1 MGTFRLLK
9 AEILHRKLNFLFS
22 LVAVITAA
30 TLFVAGPTILRG
42 YQRESGQRLE
52 AMAEN
57 ADQTLKQIRQEKK
70 NQLGKIHQDKTDQW
84 LMMNQERKKREAEIL
99 RETEKQLAE
108 IRQETEK
115 QLADVRN
122 ETAQTLQQ
130 RQDEAAKALVDLDK
144 RTKRIM
150 RDLGFN
156 LRIVHKN
163 TDLTQLFAKFVSFDM
178 PESYVEKLASSPEIT
193 KIVHLVATLKQ
204 MVEVD
209 GQSRLLVGFA
219 PEATQSHIEQKS
231 PMGFQIKTGTVY
243 LGHVAAK
250 KKTGTYKVGE
260 KITILGK
267 EFKVARVLPPHG
279 TSSEDIAI
287 AMHLK
292 DAQQVLKKPK
302 LISEIVALGCKCKTI
317 NRIEEITAQLEGVL
331 PDTKVIELRV
341 QAIARE
347 DQRKLVTKHYAQQI
361 ENYKRMRAKIL
372 KDETADQQAVIDLEK
387 QRQDRL
393 IREEEQQYKQLI
405 QQQQQQQDELI
416 REEEQRHDKL
426 ISEEQHQQDRL
437 IRDEAKEQKLM
448 IGILKAVTD
457 FVIPLIVLVCVI
469 WIGLLAWSNVRERRT
484 EIGLFRALGKKT
496 TNIVM
501 LFLGKAIIVGVL
513 GGLMGCAL
521 GICFA
526 AQLAQL
532 LPLQGSLNGFRPGID
547 LIIATVIGAPLLT
560 AMASYLPTLL
570 AIRQDPAVVLMDH

>member
-1 MGTFRLLK
+1 MTIFRLLK
-9 AEILHRKLNFLFS
+9 AEIMHRKLNFVFS

-52 AMAEN
+52 DMRAN
-57 ADQTLKQIRQEKK
+57 AGKTLE
-70 NQLGKIHQDKTDQW
+70 
-84 LMMNQERKKREAEIL
+84 
-99 RETEKQLAE
+99 E
-108 IRQETEK
+108 IRQETEEH
-115 QLADVRN
+115 LAAVRK
-122 ETAQTLQQ
+122 ETDQALEQ
-130 RQDEAAKALVDLDK
+130 RQAEADKALIDLDK

-156 LRIVHKN
+156 LRIIHKN

-209 GQSRLLVGFA
+209 GQSRLVVGFA

-231 PMGFQIKTGTVY
+231 PMGFQIKPGTVF

-250 KKTGTYKVGE
+250 KDQGTYQVGD

-267 EFKVARVLPPHG
+267 EFEVARVLPPHG

-292 DAQQVLKKPK
+292 DAQQVLKKPQ

-317 NRIEEITAQLEGVL
+317 NRIEEITAQLEAVL
-331 PDTKVIELRV
+331 PDTQVIELRA

-361 ENYKRMRAKIL
+361 EEYKQTRTHVLQQEEVK
-372 KDETADQQAVIDLEK
+372 QQAEMKRVDQK
-387 QRQDRL
+387 Q
-393 IREEEQQYKQLI
+393 EQLI
-405 QQQQQQQDELI
+405 TDQE
-416 REEEQRHDKL
+416 
-426 ISEEQHQQDRL
+426 
-437 IRDEAKEQKLM
+437 KEQNTVL
-448 IGILKAVTD
+448 GILAAVTNYI
-457 FVIPLIVLVCVI
+457 IPLIVLVCVI

-496 TNIVM
+496 SNIVV
-501 LFLGKAIIVGVL
+501 LFLGKALLVGILGGILGCGLGVL
-513 GGLMGCAL
+513 
-521 GICFA
+521 FA
-526 AQLAQL
+526 AQLAQSPL
-532 LPLQGSLNGFRPGID
+532 LQSSLDYFRPGMDVIM
-547 LIIATVIGAPLLT
+547 ATVFGAPLLT

-570 AIRQDPAVVLMDH
+570 AVRQDPAVVLMDH